1 MANVISYD
9 EHVNGDVDS
18 FDPSMYEEDDDRQVI
33 EATQISDLMDAMQ
46 NIYNASQLYMEELK
60 KSMGEISDIVG
71 IAYPPEVSDMSVVAD
86 IMNGKV

>member
-9 EHVNGDVDS
+9 EHINGDVDN
-18 FDPSMYEEDDDRQVI
+18 FDPSKYEVDDDKQVI
-33 EATQISDLMDAMQ
+33 EATELSDLMDAMQ
-46 NIYNASQLYMEELK
+46 IIYNTSKEAMDTITKAMSDI
-60 KSMGEISDIVG
+60 GDIVG